1 MTHDGSSR
9 LRRMEPEGR
18 LGESDGFGGIRREL
32 LEAIEEEETP
42 PPLPPVAEDDE
53 VVAAEDEALEVLE
66 AVRATAAGRGVAM
79 GMDEEDVAEDD
90 GPTVDGSCGVV
101 VVAMMG
107 VYKLSVGL
115 PWVCLI
121 ADGLGSNRFGVSPFH
136 LAPV

>member
-42 PPLPPVAEDDE
+42 PLPAAEDDE
-53 VVAAEDEALEVLE
+53 VVVAAEDEALEVLE

-90 GPTVDGSCGVV
+90 GPTVDRSCGVV

-107 VYKLSVGL
+107 VNKLSAGL
-115 PWVCLI
+115 S
-121 ADGLGSNRFGVSPFH
+121 LGMPCR
-136 LAPV
+136 